1 MKFTRLAFVD
11 WIGGWAKLADA
22 LILIFTLG
30 QCNPRLNYKWYFS
43 AGCKTINGKV

>member
-1 MKFTRLAFVD
+1 MKLSFVD

-30 QCNPRLNYKWYFS
+30 RYNPRLNYKWYFS
-43 AGCKTINGKV
+43 SLSK